1 MIFGLFKTKSQRL
14 LELTEESLRET
25 DIFVGIIKEKIG
37 EGIISWMKRCE
48 NEDINSL
55 KDIGKEAME
64 ERQSEIT
71 AMGENNPNWV
81 RACIVES
88 YISAKILGFFVR
100 TAWTTLRK
108 RSKNMIFVKKS
119 YSLSIKIPKFS
130 RLRRGHSQQLFNPL
144 MTYKQLF

>member
-14 LELTEESLRET
+14 LELTEESLREA

-37 EGIISWMKRCE
+37 EEIILWMNRCE
-48 NEDINSL
+48 NKDVNSL

-71 AMGENNPNWV
+71 EMGENNPNWV

-88 YISAKILGFFVR
+88 YVSAKIFGKPKSGIDEVILQIVSWIEMNAPKAYKKHFNN
-100 TAWTTLRK
+100 
-108 RSKNMIFVKKS
+108 RSVDTFLK
-119 YSLSIKIPKFS
+119 
-130 RLRRGHSQQLFNPL
+130 
-144 MTYKQLF
+144 

>member
-1 MIFGLFKTKSQRL
+1 MIFGLFNTKGQRL
-14 LELTEESLRET
+14 LKMTEESLREA

-37 EGIISWMKRCE
+37 EEIILWMKRCE

-71 AMGENNPNWV
+71 AMGEKNPNWV

-88 YISAKILGFFVR
+88 YVSAKILG
-100 TAWTTLRK
+100 K
-108 RSKNMIFVKKS
+108 DK
-119 YSLSIKIPKFS
+119 SIKVRYSIALWTKACVPKA
-130 RLRRGHSQQLFNPL
+130 
-144 MTYKQLF
+144 YKKHFGDAIFPK

>member
-1 MIFGLFKTKSQRL
+1 MIFGLFNTKGQRL
-14 LELTEESLRET
+14 LKMTEESLREA

-37 EGIISWMKRCE
+37 EEIILWMKRCE

-71 AMGENNPNWV
+71 AMGEKNPNWV

-88 YISAKILGFFVR
+88 YVAAKILG
-100 TAWTTLRK
+100 K
-108 RSKNMIFVKKS
+108 DK
-119 YSLSIKIPKFS
+119 SIKVRYSIALWTKACVPNAYKRHFGDAIFPK
-130 RLRRGHSQQLFNPL
+130 
-144 MTYKQLF
+144 

>member
-1 MIFGLFKTKSQRL
+1 MIFGLFNTKGQRL
-14 LELTEESLRET
+14 LKMTEESLREA

-37 EGIISWMKRCE
+37 EEIILWMKRCE

-71 AMGENNPNWV
+71 EMGEKNPNWV

-88 YISAKILGFFVR
+88 YVAAKILG
-100 TAWTTLRK
+100 K
-108 RSKNMIFVKKS
+108 DK
-119 YSLSIKIPKFS
+119 SIKVRYSIALWTKACVPKA
-130 RLRRGHSQQLFNPL
+130 
-144 MTYKQLF
+144 YKKHFGDAIFPK

>member
-1 MIFGLFKTKSQRL
+1 MIFGLFNTKGQRL
-14 LELTEESLRET
+14 LKMTEESLREA

-37 EGIISWMKRCE
+37 EEIILWMKRCE

-71 AMGENNPNWV
+71 AMGEKNPSWV

-88 YISAKILGFFVR
+88 YISAKILGKAKGTKTIAKILFWLQDNAPKVY
-100 TAWTTLRK
+100 K
-108 RSKNMIFVKKS
+108 KNFKDINIASFLK
-119 YSLSIKIPKFS
+119 
-130 RLRRGHSQQLFNPL
+130 
-144 MTYKQLF
+144 

>member
-37 EGIISWMKRCE
+37 EEIILWMKRCE

-71 AMGENNPNWV
+71 EMGENNPNWV

-88 YISAKILGFFVR
+88 YVSAKIFGKPKSGIDEVILQIVSWIEMNAPKAYKKHFNN
-100 TAWTTLRK
+100 
-108 RSKNMIFVKKS
+108 RSIDSF
-119 YSLSIKIPKFS
+119 LE
-130 RLRRGHSQQLFNPL
+130 
-144 MTYKQLF
+144 

>member
-1 MIFGLFKTKSQRL
+1 MIFGFKTKSQRL

-55 KDIGKEAME
+55 KDIGKDAME

-71 AMGENNPNWV
+71 EMGEKNPNWV

-88 YISAKILGFFVR
+88 YISAKILGKAKGTKTIAKILFWLQDN
-100 TAWTTLRK
+100 APK
-108 RSKNMIFVKKS
+108 AYKKHFNNRDVD
-119 YSLSIKIPKFS
+119 KF
-130 RLRRGHSQQLFNPL
+130 LE
-144 MTYKQLF
+144 

>member
-1 MIFGLFKTKSQRL
+1 MIFGLFNTKGQRL
-14 LELTEESLRET
+14 LKMTEESLREA

-37 EGIISWMKRCE
+37 EEIILWMKRCE

-71 AMGENNPNWV
+71 AMGEKNPNWV

-88 YISAKILGFFVR
+88 YVSAKILGKDNGAKAITKIFFWLQDNAPKVY
-100 TAWTTLRK
+100 K
-108 RSKNMIFVKKS
+108 KNFKDINIASFLK
-119 YSLSIKIPKFS
+119 
-130 RLRRGHSQQLFNPL
+130 
-144 MTYKQLF
+144 

>member
-1 MIFGLFKTKSQRL
+1 MIFGLFNTKGQRL
-14 LELTEESLRET
+14 LKMTEESLREA

-37 EGIISWMKRCE
+37 EEIILWMKRCE

-71 AMGENNPNWV
+71 AMGEKNPNWV

-88 YISAKILGFFVR
+88 YVSAKVLGKAKGMKTIAKILFWLQDNAPKVY
-100 TAWTTLRK
+100 K
-108 RSKNMIFVKKS
+108 KNFKDINIASFLK
-119 YSLSIKIPKFS
+119 
-130 RLRRGHSQQLFNPL
+130 
-144 MTYKQLF
+144 